1 MASYENIKQ
10 KINEFVK
17 YFKIIGIIL
26 LILAVPLIFVGLA
39 SLVGMPETYFKIF
52 QLVVF
57 VGAVI
62 GLYYVQQDISVFV
75 STIFESDYDTI
86 WYGIGLISIS
96 GFLIQLI
103 VSVWTKDFSLS
114 PDFVYPIVLAIIYL
128 PIYFSLKYEKEKL
141 PIILGSLW
149 GGLTFIAGLIA
160 SFEALQPSNHNSESA
175 SSVLV
180 GILYVI
186 FAYGFVVFIVL
197 SVFYLVDNIN
207 YGIDKFNNFLIL

>member
-1 MASYENIKQ
+1 MALYEHIQQ
-10 KINEFVK
+10 KINEFMK
-17 YFKIIGIIL
+17 YFKIIGIIFIVL
-26 LILAVPLIFVGLA
+26 TLPLIFVGLA
-39 SLVGMPETYFKIF
+39 SLVGMPGTYFKIF

-57 VGAVI
+57 VVAVI
-62 GLYYVQQDISVFV
+62 GLYYVQQDVSVFV
-75 STIFESDYDTI
+75 STIFKSDYDTI
-86 WYGIGLISIS
+86 WYGIGLIFVS
-96 GFLIQLI
+96 GLLIQLI

-128 PIYFSLKYEKEKL
+128 PIYFSLKYENEKL

-160 SFEALQPSNHNSESA
+160 SFEALQPSAETDSNI
-175 SSVLV
+175 SSFK
-180 GILYVI
+180 GYGYVI

-197 SVFYLVDNIN
+197 SIFYLVDNIN